1 MCITAMTHDN
11 SYHLPFLVRNA
22 VRRNM
27 LLGLRNIGSHDEPVT
42 KILELPL
49 AQGGMQSNI

>member
-27 LLGLRNIGSHDEPVT
+27 LLGLRKIGSHDEPVT